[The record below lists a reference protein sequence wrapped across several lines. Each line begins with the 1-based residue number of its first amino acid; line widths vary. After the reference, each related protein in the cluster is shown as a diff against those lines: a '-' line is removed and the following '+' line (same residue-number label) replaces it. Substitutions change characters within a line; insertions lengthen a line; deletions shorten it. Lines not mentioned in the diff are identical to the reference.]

1 MVQMM
6 IDKGVPITDHHADA
20 YLAMAHH
27 ADPEKWYPN
36 EPADRTARRVLLSG
50 RDWAERGKA
59 VEHVKRKDLYIA
71 SGGYLYMVSTTP
83 EGGTSQGGTVPD
95 DKTYRVRVYAEGID
109 VVCFGLESVD
119 SALEGHYDRVDDL
132 PDWVKER
139 LAVLMVLDST
149 PPTGELAGVGRRIS
163 ESVFWVYAPTTA
175 SVASTSA

>member
-1 MVQMM
+1 MSAP
-6 IDKGVPITDHHADA
+6 IDNDYMHA
-20 YLAMAHH
+20 LAQATFY
-27 ADPEKWYPN
+27 EN
-36 EPADRTARRVLLSG
+36 EPADKTAQRVLLSG
-50 RDWAERGKA
+50 PTW
-59 VEHVKRKDLYIA
+59 VKRKHALQVIRRKDWYVA
-71 SGGYLYMVSTTP
+71 SGGWAHMTMVTP
-83 EGGTSQGGTVPD
+83 ERSTVPD
-95 DKTYRVRVYAEGID
+95 DKTYRVRVYADGID